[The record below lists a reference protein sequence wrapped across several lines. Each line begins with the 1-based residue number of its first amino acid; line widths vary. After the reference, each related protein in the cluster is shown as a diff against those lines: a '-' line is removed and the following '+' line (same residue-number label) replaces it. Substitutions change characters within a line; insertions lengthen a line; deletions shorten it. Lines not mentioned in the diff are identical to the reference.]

1 MRKRDAVG
9 VFLMLG
15 FVFFLQ
21 VYYDQPK
28 DSTSKQHAVRYDCS
42 IAEISPDYPLEV
54 RQKCREML
62 AKANK
67 E

>member
-9 VFLMLG
+9 VLLLLTLVCLINIFYN
-15 FVFFLQ
+15 Q
-21 VYYDQPK
+21 PRDQ
-28 DSTSKQHAVRYDCS
+28 SGRLVVRYDCS
-42 IAEISPDYPLEV
+42 IAEINPDYPLEV